1 MLQTMPIRPRLQSA
15 TEKAA
20 ALFRACVNLASSPN
34 RTEMQPVKALL
45 SHLGID
51 VTNIVHDPN
60 FNMLHRFVYLGLVYG
75 HPAFIRFDIAWSY
88 THSRTLRIRIS
99 DDDEKWMINEHKRS
113 RPRLID
119 YYKSLLVLY
128 DPAIDTKALAER
140 IIRVEVVAKNYIAEV
155 RKRRWSASSMTLAKV
170 GSYLKGYISEKEW
183 TRLVS
188 QATYNSFNEKS
199 RTLLSDN
206 LTAIVELFMDKN
218 RLQIDDARLLMGW
231 SVLRR
236 IVPSA
241 SGKLMA
247 GQAIRSHGKRADRA
261 ALMCYNRVMNVMPL
275 AVSHKYFK
283 THVPPPAMAA
293 ARRVVTDVLRGLE
306 GKINTTDWMRGP
318 AWCLM
323 RTKFKAMYFIFG
335 YPDGLGSEHLIET
348 LFEEIPDVAE
358 NFTAGFLDAKRQAT
372 INVFRKNFKISMNTA
387 AIGAHYH
394 PDTHEVYLSATLL
407 QPPIFIHGAPAAFNY
422 AGIGMIA
429 GHELSHAFD
438 PEDIEYDVNGY
449 IKKFPDTP
457 MMKEFTAKVLC
468 LRNSYYQAESEERGA
483 RSMNPTI
490 DNEGVVD
497 YTGVLLSYE
506 AYKRLPEHE
515 REARIPDMDFTPD
528 QIFFITYCLKWC
540 TESKSNKRGPGTL
553 HWAARS
559 RCLVPLRNMPEF
571 SQAFGCKKGDRM
583 NPDTK
588 CPFY

>member
-1 MLQTMPIRPRLQSA
+1 MPISDGHICPRNDQ
-15 TEKAA
+15 
-20 ALFRACVNLASSPN
+20 
-34 RTEMQPVKALL
+34 
-45 SHLGID
+45 G
-51 VTNIVHDPN
+51 
-60 FNMLHRFVYLGLVYG
+60 
-75 HPAFIRFDIAWSY
+75 
-88 THSRTLRIRIS
+88 
-99 DDDEKWMINEHKRS
+99 
-113 RPRLID
+113 
-119 YYKSLLVLY
+119 
-128 DPAIDTKALAER
+128 
-140 IIRVEVVAKNYIAEV
+140 
-155 RKRRWSASSMTLAKV
+155 
-170 GSYLKGYISEKEW
+170 GSYEAYG
-183 TRLVS
+183 
-188 QATYNSFNEKS
+188 YNSKTGRCESFLFKGCGGNSNRFPTAKECWTKCAKS
-199 RTLLSDN
+199 STTKCLKEAGLNIGGIGIFKRYYYDMDSHQCRSTRHFRKSTEDRNRFTTLQECEQECKD
-206 LTAIVELFMDKN
+206 
-218 RLQIDDARLLMGW
+218 
-231 SVLRR
+231 
-236 IVPSA
+236 
-241 SGKLMA
+241 
-247 GQAIRSHGKRADRA
+247 
-261 ALMCYNRVMNVMPL
+261 
-275 AVSHKYFK
+275 
-283 THVPPPAMAA
+283 VPPPAMAA

-318 AWCLM
+318 AWCMM